1 MNVEYGKPAIFVK
14 SGIPERHTRA
24 MAVLSGHSRINLYV
38 VPAVTSAT
46 EAVSV

>member
-1 MNVEYGKPAIFVK
+1 MLIWQTGYLRQV
-14 SGIPERHTRA
+14 SHTRA
-24 MAVLSGHSRINLYV
+24 MAVLSVHSRINPYV